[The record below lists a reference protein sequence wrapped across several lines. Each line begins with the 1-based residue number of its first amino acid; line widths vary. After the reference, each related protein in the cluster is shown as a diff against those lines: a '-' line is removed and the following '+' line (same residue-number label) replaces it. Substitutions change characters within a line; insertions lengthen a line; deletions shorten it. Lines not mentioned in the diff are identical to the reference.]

1 MEGTFVG
8 LDGRAVVQVATRRTD
23 AVKPYMTK
31 MDGGVTYFFAFK
43 DGVDIGN
50 LLWDVVEEAP
60 RAWRQPPRTCIV
72 GRSLMFP

>member
-1 MEGTFVG
+1 M
-8 LDGRAVVQVATRRTD
+8 
-23 AVKPYMTK
+23 KPYMTK